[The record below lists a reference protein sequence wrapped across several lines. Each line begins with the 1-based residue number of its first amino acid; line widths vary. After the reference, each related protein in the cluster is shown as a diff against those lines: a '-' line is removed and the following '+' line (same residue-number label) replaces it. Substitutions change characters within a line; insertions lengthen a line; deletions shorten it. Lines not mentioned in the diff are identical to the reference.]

1 MGKTMEIDLGDKA
14 YIYTGSKTRIYNGD
28 TLVIEYTNIVN
39 GDVTGDGI
47 ANIAD
52 VVKIADHSIT
62 QNVLNKDY
70 EILLG

>member
-14 YIYTGSKTRIYNGD
+14 YIYIGSKTRIYNGD

-52 VVKIADHSIT
+52 VVKIADYTLDNSIK
-62 QNVLNKDY
+62 LWR
-70 EILLG
+70 